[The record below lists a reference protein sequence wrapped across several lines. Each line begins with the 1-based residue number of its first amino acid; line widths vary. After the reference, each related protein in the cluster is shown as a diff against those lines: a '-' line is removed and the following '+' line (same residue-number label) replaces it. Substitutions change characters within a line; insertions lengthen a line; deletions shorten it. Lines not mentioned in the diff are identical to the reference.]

1 MKPTPSDLWT
11 FARVYARLPVSGELD
26 ALSEPFRAIGA
37 QLTGLA
43 PEARQAAL
51 EEFLKGR
58 DDQDEIILALAG
70 IDPEGPP
77 PVASSEDGA
86 APENASSPEPQ
97 ATEFPTLAEG
107 TRVKALD
114 RGNYGYVV
122 DDLGDRVAV
131 HFKSRTGPEATV
143 PLPKSKLAWPD
154 GRPLTEPASARPGG
168 KNAEAAPDGRYATL
182 ADYARIAADQR
193 WLWPGWLARGVFNAV
208 ASDPGTGK
216 TRFGLDLARRLWLK
230 MPWPDGQANELP
242 EGTRT
247 LWVQGDRAFPEM
259 LEAARAFSLPDEAV
273 ALGSSPEDPTG
284 SLDLDDPDTLAA
296 LAERI
301 KTAAPALVVIDT
313 VGMTTGRNLC
323 RPEDA
328 RSYFGPLMDLAASS
342 GVAFL
347 GLTHLSKDKE
357 ALGRRIVEKAR
368 VVAKM
373 TQPDPDG
380 QPNRRKLWVDKTAA
394 VNPPALGITMGDAGN
409 EYDTS
414 PPTEAE
420 PNRGG
425 RPPEKREK
433 ARLFI
438 IEALTRRNDRRAKEI
453 CSEWEEAGESDKA
466 FWGARDVLVKAGELT
481 CEGKP
486 VILHLIL
493 PESEPNLDPA

>member
-77 PVASSEDGA
+77 PGA
-86 APENASSPEPQ
+86 APGEASAATGKPGPEPSSSNYR
-97 ATEFPTLAEG
+97 TLHEG
-107 TRVKALD
+107 TWVRALD
-114 RGNYGYVV
+114 RDNYGEVV
-122 DDLGDRVAV
+122 ADLGDRASV
-131 HFKSRTGPEATV
+131 HFTAKTGHEATV
-143 PLPKSKLAWPD
+143 TLHKVKLSWPD
-154 GRPLTEPASARPGG
+154 GRHLMEPPPERPGEPPV
-168 KNAEAAPDGRYATL
+168 AVLDGRFATL
-182 ADYARIAADQR
+182 ADYARIAEEQR
-193 WLWPGWLARGVFNAV
+193 WLWDGWIARGVFNAV

-216 TRFGLDLARRLWLK
+216 TRFGLDLARRLHHAL
-230 MPWPDGQANELP
+230 PWPDGQPNELP

-259 LEAARAFSLPDEAV
+259 LEAARAFGLPDEAV